1 MDDLAAVK
9 KELAELRSM
18 LAAVLPLVKPSRAL
32 LTLTEAAEVCHV
44 KKPWLLERV
53 QREEI
58 PAFRSSADAPWRVY
72 VADVQAFLT
81 KESNQTRPVRRV
93 RRAA

>member
-1 MDDLAAVK
+1 MDDLKAVK
-9 KELAELRSM
+9 KELSEIRSM
-18 LAAVLPLVKPSRAL
+18 LSAAMVLVKPIQML
-32 LTLTEAAEVCHV
+32 MTLTEAAKVCGV

-58 PAFRSSADAPWRVY
+58 PAYRSSADAPWRVY

-81 KESNQTRPVRRV
+81 KESNQRPVRRS